1 MSCTLIDIFTS
12 FPVQERLDT
21 QSDRVEA
28 TNREPTSLENT
39 DASDVSF
46 KPKRCNY
53 FYLII
58 LVFAVHICYFA
69 CCRNICIC
77 NRFMCWYEG
86 LLFTLHDVWC
96 VHLNYLKKWKEKKG
110 WGMLLCWVQNRYIFD
125 LNSASENSTINIKID

>member
-69 CCRNICIC
+69 CSVIYVFAINLC
-77 NRFMCWYEG
+77 F
-86 LLFTLHDVWC
+86 DV
-96 VHLNYLKKWKEKKG
+96 KG
-110 WGMLLCWVQNRYIFD
+110 YCSLCMIFD
-125 LNSASENSTINIKID
+125 VYI